1 MTNHRRKFLRTSG
14 SLLLGSAMLPA
25 AGNELLTAFPFRTS
39 AADRLN
45 VGVIGVNGMGWSD
58 LQAILKIDGVKCV
71 ALCDVDDNV
80 LQKRVAELAKI
91 NMPVKT
97 YSDYRKLLENK
108 DVDIVII
115 GTPDHWHCLMMVAAC
130 AAGKH
135 VYVEKPCGNSI
146 TECRIMEAAQE
157 KYKSIVQVGQ
167 WQRSAPHFRDAIDF
181 VQSGK
186 LGNIRTVKSW
196 AYMGWMKPV
205 DIKPDGPVPPG
216 VDYTGWL
223 GPATKRPFNAN
234 RFHFNFRWFW
244 DYAGGLMT
252 DWGVHMIDYALL
264 GMQAGFPKNV
274 VAIGGKMAYPNDAS
288 ETPDT
293 LTTIYEYDKF
303 NLVWEQAT
311 GIDLG
316 PFGLTHGTAFVG
328 NNGTLVLNREGWY
341 VQAEGEKIPAVPI
354 QKDQGTALVRHMQN
368 FIDAIKANNSSLLH
382 TPIQEA
388 SKTAQVCQLGNIA
401 FRTKEKLS
409 WNAATNS
416 FDSAAAKQLMT
427 AGYHNGY
434 SLPKLG

>member
-1 MTNHRRKFLRTSG
+1 
-14 SLLLGSAMLPA
+14 
-25 AGNELLTAFPFRTS
+25 
-39 AADRLN
+39 
-45 VGVIGVNGMGWSD
+45 
-58 LQAILKIDGVKCV
+58 
-71 ALCDVDDNV
+71 
-80 LQKRVAELAKI
+80 
-91 NMPVKT
+91 
-97 YSDYRKLLENK
+97 
-108 DVDIVII
+108 
-115 GTPDHWHCLMMVAAC
+115 
-130 AAGKH
+130 
-135 VYVEKPCGNSI
+135 
-146 TECRIMEAAQE
+146 
-157 KYKSIVQVGQ
+157 
-167 WQRSAPHFRDAIDF
+167 
-181 VQSGK
+181 
-186 LGNIRTVKSW
+186 
-196 AYMGWMKPV
+196 
-205 DIKPDGPVPPG
+205 
-216 VDYTGWL
+216 
-223 GPATKRPFNAN
+223 
-234 RFHFNFRWFW
+234 
-244 DYAGGLMT
+244 MT

-341 VQAEGEKIPAVPI
+341 VQAEGEKIPAVPM

>member
-181 VQSGK
+181 VHSGK

-341 VQAEGEKIPAVPI
+341 VQAEGEKIPAVPM